1 MDWWNPDLVW
11 PLAGA
16 TIAGGLIGFER
27 EYRGRPAG
35 FRTHILVCLAST
47 LLMLAAVHQVRWLSD
62 TPNELI
68 RIDPVRMAHGVLTGI
83 GFLCGGVIFREGPT
97 VHGLTTAASLWITS
111 ALGVLYGV
119 GFYGL
124 AIGATVLTLTVLA
137 GLRFLDMRLPH
148 VSHVDLTIRYRRD
161 QAPGEADFRALIG
174 AFGLKA
180 EVVRQRLTSDGTMEL
195 VATVKGPRPAA
206 CDRLA
211 QRLKAEAG
219 VLAFDIAPR
228 HE

>member
-1 MDWWNPDLVW
+1 MDWWNLDLIW
-11 PLAGA
+11 PLVGA
-16 TIAGGLIGFER
+16 TIASGLIGFER

-35 FRTHILVCLAST
+35 FRTHILVGLTST

-124 AIGATVLTLTVLA
+124 AIGGSVLTLAVLA
-137 GLRFLDMRLPH
+137 GLRWLDFRLPH
-148 VSHVDLTIRYRRD
+148 VAHVDLAIRYPRD
-161 QAPGEADFRALIG
+161 QAPGEAAFRALI
-174 AFGLKA
+174 ADFGLKA
-180 EVVRQRLTSDGTMEL
+180 EVVRQTLGADGVMEL
-195 VATVKGPRPAA
+195 AATVRGPRPTAT
-206 CDRLA
+206 DQLV
-211 QRLKAEAG
+211 QRLKTEPG

>member
-11 PLAGA
+11 PLVGA

-27 EYRGRPAG
+27 EYRSRPAG

-62 TPNELI
+62 TPHELI

-124 AIGATVLTLTVLA
+124 AIGGTVLTLAVLA
-137 GLRFLDMRLPH
+137 GLRWLDFHLPH
-148 VSHVDLTIRYRRD
+148 VSHVDVAIRYRRD
-161 QAPGEADFRALIG
+161 QAPGEAAFRALIG
-174 AFGLKA
+174 EFGLKG
-180 EVVRQRLTSDGTMEL
+180 EVVRQNLTSDGVMEL
-195 VATVKGPRPAA
+195 AATVKGPRPAA
-206 CDRLA
+206 TDRLA
-211 QRLKAEAG
+211 QRLKAEPG